1 MRVRIGTDGARTR
14 YSGALDVVGDHH
26 GLCLQ
31 LARSQR
37 LEIGSVVG
45 AKDNSLAVNHNA
57 IDRQRGDGIANARE
71 GVAVVRRGAGPQAA
85 TGDRPQGWRRGIA
98 EAMGGTCLSRTR
110 LLRSS
115 PRPMARLSRVRSLI

>member
-45 AKDNSLAVNHNA
+45 AQDNRLAVNHGA
-57 IDRQRGDGIANARE
+57 IDRQRRDGIANAR
-71 GVAVVRRGAGPQAA
+71 
-85 TGDRPQGWRRGIA
+85 
-98 EAMGGTCLSRTR
+98 
-110 LLRSS
+110 
-115 PRPMARLSRVRSLI
+115 